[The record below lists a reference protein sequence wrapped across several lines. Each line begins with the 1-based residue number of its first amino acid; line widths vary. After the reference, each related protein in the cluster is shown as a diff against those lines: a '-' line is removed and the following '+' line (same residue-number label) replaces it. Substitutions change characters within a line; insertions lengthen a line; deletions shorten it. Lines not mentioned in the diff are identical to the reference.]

1 MLLTK
6 RRFQSLRRVFRWSSA
21 TFRHLRHPNRP
32 PEPAIAPACL
42 FIGRSSSIAL
52 AATSTSDHDAPGQ
65 RKSQEAQAR
74 QAKGQASC
82 PQTEDAAAE
91 LKEWGGRLSYKGR
104 SKHVGKPGLLA
115 QVKAYLDGQDSAVAA
130 ATVTE
135 GTAKASATET
145 EELNTE
151 HHPET
156 IPCPLLVIDA
166 LGVTNWGCPL
176 YSQEMEL
183 MEEQQLAE
191 LL

>member
-1 MLLTK
+1 MPTP
-6 RRFQSLRRVFRWSSA
+6 SPAHSVSS
-21 TFRHLRHPNRP
+21 TR
-32 PEPAIAPACL
+32 C
-42 FIGRSSSIAL
+42 
-52 AATSTSDHDAPGQ
+52 
-65 RKSQEAQAR
+65 
-74 QAKGQASC
+74 
-82 PQTEDAAAE
+82 
-91 LKEWGGRLSYKGR
+91 
-104 SKHVGKPGLLA
+104 SKA
-115 QVKAYLDGQDSAVAA
+115 
-130 ATVTE
+130 E

-151 HHPET
+151 HYPET